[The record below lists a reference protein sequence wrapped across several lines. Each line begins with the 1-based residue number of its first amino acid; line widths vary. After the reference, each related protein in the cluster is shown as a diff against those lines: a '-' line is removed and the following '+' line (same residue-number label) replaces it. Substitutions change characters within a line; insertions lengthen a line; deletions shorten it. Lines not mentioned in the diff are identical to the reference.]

1 MSSLNSS
8 CLKISAKGVVKSI
21 EVFTFAHQRETWL
34 LTNGFICLHGV
45 YVHQDGRIAGK
56 FSSNDAE
63 NRKKQNRWND
73 VLGFDNCDVPL
84 QQHPMFWSVLLNSKT
99 ESNS

>member
-8 CLKISAKGVVKSI
+8 CVKISMKGVLKSV
-21 EVFTFAHQRETWL
+21 EVFPFAHQRETWL
-34 LTNGFICLHGV
+34 LTNGFI
-45 YVHQDGRIAGK
+45 YVHGTYVHSDGRIAGK
-56 FSSNDAE
+56 FSSDDAE
-63 NRKKQNRWND
+63 NRKKQNRWTD
-73 VLGFDNCDVPL
+73 VPGFSACDVPL